1 MKRSHF
7 KYFPNRRYADEFL
20 TGKVFHQTLSYY
32 RDYEDSTT
40 EQVIGDEFES
50 THIFRPKGGLQ
61 VTNLTQGTSFPLD
74 MGFES
79 SVRGGEIYI
88 FCLSLKKTDEL
99 AREFEAVA
107 CVEILKPRA
116 FINRWQMALPPSSK
130 HFAKRVSYY
139 EREDAPENVWPQPE
153 LIATMKLAQF
163 DYQQEF
169 RFGYSTT
176 GALDFNECSQKLVN
190 RKGRPSPK
198 AEEHLKM
205 TLDLGNLSDLCKLHV
220 F

>member
-1 MKRSHF
+1 
-7 KYFPNRRYADEFL
+7 
-20 TGKVFHQTLSYY
+20 
-32 RDYEDSTT
+32 
-40 EQVIGDEFES
+40 
-50 THIFRPKGGLQ
+50 
-61 VTNLTQGTSFPLD
+61 
-74 MGFES
+74 
-79 SVRGGEIYI
+79 VRGGEIYI